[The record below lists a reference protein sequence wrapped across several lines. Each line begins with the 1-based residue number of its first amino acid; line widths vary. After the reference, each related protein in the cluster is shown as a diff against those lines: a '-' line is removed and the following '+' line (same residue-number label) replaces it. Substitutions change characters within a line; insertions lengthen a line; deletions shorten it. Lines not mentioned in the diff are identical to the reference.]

1 MIYSRFAST
10 ETGSAVASCLANAW
24 RIVDRFT
31 SFTHV
36 HSRMANIGIHS
47 FFKQSERRSVYHIQ
61 LRFKN

>member
-36 HSRMANIGIHS
+36 
-47 FFKQSERRSVYHIQ
+47 YIQ
-61 LRFKN
+61 EWQTLASIPSSNKAKEEVSITFN